1 LVKYI
6 LYTAGKLEKIIPVVS
21 AYKNF
26 NRNPERSIFFKKNVL
41 RESFKTAAFIL
52 LLFLLSAGC
61 IKEPVNK
68 PAAVKGLIDLTGYS
82 FSSQKTV
89 KLDGEWEFYWN
100 RLLSPEDMDSET
112 APVIKQYA
120 PVPAIWS
127 DLAAKGINAGPKGY
141 ATYRLKIRIPDR
153 SAMYGIRV
161 FSLMSAYKIWA
172 DGKLIAEAGTV
183 AMTDEA
189 MKHRWIPGE
198 YYFQLPSGEADI
210 IIQISNFR
218 TDLGGFWTPVDFGYA
233 DSISSMRR
241 MKISFDNFL
250 IGILMILVIYH
261 IGFYFFQRKE
271 VSSLWFG
278 VFCVIMAF
286 RILSLGEQRMLYQF
300 LGPFWDLSYRIE
312 LLSFYIA
319 GGVFY
324 FFLKSIYPVESFRI
338 VEKLTGILIAGTMVV
353 VSVLPA
359 YWLGRII
366 SLYIFLTIFYIAV
379 SIVILFRALMRG
391 KEGSIFFMAGIIT
404 LLIFAFNDMLN
415 LLGLVH
421 TGFYVPVGFMVF
433 VLAQSFILLRRF
445 SMSFVKTENLTI
457 ELEIINKTL
466 EQKVND
472 RTRELEEEKNIL
484 RDKGAVM
491 DEELKMARSIQRGL
505 IPVQPPFSNIAF
517 YYRPM
522 KRVGGDFFDFIK
534 MREDSIGILIS
545 DVSGHGVPAAL
556 ITSMLKSFVL
566 QSGEK
571 KQNPEQ
577 LMTYLNDSL
586 INYTSGN
593 FITAFY
599 CIYNPG
605 ERILIYCNAGH
616 PLPYIISDHGV
627 EQVSSAN
634 RMMPLAVF
642 KSDELEEYN
651 KKFHNSLITLNPG
664 ERLLLFTDGLIEA
677 RAGRFTKEMFGDSE
691 LEIILYEN
699 RDLPIDE
706 YLLLINM
713 RLIEYCQSE
722 NFEDDICMI
731 CIDV

>member
-1 LVKYI
+1 MAKYTI
-6 LYTAGKLEKIIPVVS
+6 YMII
-21 AYKNF
+21 
-26 NRNPERSIFFKKNVL
+26 RSL
-41 RESFKTAAFIL
+41 FKTIFLFIL
-52 LLFLLSAGC
+52 LFPFTGC
-61 IKEPVNK
+61 FHESDRRPLASSGV
-68 PAAVKGLIDLTGYS
+68 IDLTGYD
-82 FSSQKTV
+82 FTSQKTV
-89 KLDGEWEFYWN
+89 KLDGEWEFYW
-100 RLLSPEDMDSET
+100 RELLTPEDLNSET
-112 APVIKQYA
+112 VHPNKQYVS
-120 PVPAIWS
+120 VPAIWR
-127 DLAAKGINAGPKGY
+127 DLAARGIDADPKGY
-141 ATYRLKIRIPDR
+141 ATYRLKILVPD
-153 SAMYGIRV
+153 AAKMYGIRV

-172 DGKLIAEAGTV
+172 DGKLIAEKGKVDVSDDT
-183 AMTDEA
+183 ME
-189 MKHRWIPGE
+189 HRWIPGE
-198 YYFQLPSGEADI
+198 YYFQSSSGNTDI
-210 IIQISNFR
+210 VIQISNFR
-218 TDLGGFWTPVDFGYA
+218 CDLGGFWTPVDFGYA

-250 IGILMILVIYH
+250 IGILIILAFYH
-261 IGFYFFQRKE
+261 VGFYFFQRKDK
-271 VSSLWFG
+271 SSLWFG

-300 LGPFWDLSYRIE
+300 LGPFWELSYRIE

-324 FFLKSIYPVESFRI
+324 FFLKSIYPAESFRI
-338 VEKLTGILIAGTMVV
+338 VEKSTGILIAGTMVV
-353 VSVLPA
+353 VAVLPA

-366 SLYIFLTIFYIAV
+366 SFYIFTTIFYIAV

-391 KEGSIFFMAGIIT
+391 KEGSIIFMAGIIT

-505 IPVQPPFSNIAF
+505 IPVQSPFSNIAF

-605 ERILIYCNAGH
+605 ERNFIYCNAGH

-642 KSDELEEYN
+642 KSEELEEYN

-677 RAGRFTKEMFGDSE
+677 RAGRFTKEMFGNSE

-706 YLLLINM
+706 YLLFINM